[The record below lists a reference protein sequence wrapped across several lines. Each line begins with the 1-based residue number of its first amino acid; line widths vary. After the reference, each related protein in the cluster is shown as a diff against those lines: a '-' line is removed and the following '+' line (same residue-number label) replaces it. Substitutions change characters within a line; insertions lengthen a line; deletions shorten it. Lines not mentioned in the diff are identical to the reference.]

1 MLRICALV
9 ALVAR
14 KHIEVCTVKP
24 DSVFLQLGKIPFHIE
39 RCLRCT
45 EIALRSA
52 RPVTVSRYRSIRKA
66 AGIIFIVARRCM
78 VIIAVLVV
86 NTEFVAEIMY
96 RQAISCLP
104 IRRPLGMPV
113 CSPDAGCHT
122 PVLPSR
128 PDEDRLS
135 LRRDHEFR
143 GSAVRARK
151 TALRGYFSPDS
162 ADRKSRTPAAQP
174 S

>member
-1 MLRICALV
+1 MKYVCDVCGWEYDEEKGYPEGGRHNFHRSSALHGNNRGTGREYRIC
-9 ALVAR
+9 
-14 KHIEVCTVKP
+14 
-24 DSVFLQLGKIPFHIE
+24 
-39 RCLRCT
+39 
-45 EIALRSA
+45 
-52 RPVTVSRYRSIRKA
+52 SRNHAS
-66 AGIIFIVARRCM
+66 
-78 VIIAVLVV
+78 
-86 NTEFVAEIMY
+86 Y

-162 ADRKSRTPAAQP
+162 ADRKSRAPAAQP